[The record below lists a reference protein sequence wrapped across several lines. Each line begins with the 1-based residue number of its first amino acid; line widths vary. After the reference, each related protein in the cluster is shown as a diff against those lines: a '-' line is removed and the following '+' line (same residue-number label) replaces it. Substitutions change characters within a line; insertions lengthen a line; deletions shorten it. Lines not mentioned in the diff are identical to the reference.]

1 MLMGFYE
8 QISQY
13 YDYIFPTGDEQIR
26 FIEEIAGRPPKTIL
40 DIACGTGGYSLELA
54 RHGYELTASDLDAEM
69 VRQLRIKSETIGK
82 PIKSIQANMLDLDSK
97 IADKFDLVF
106 CIGNSIVHLKN
117 LEQIKSFICSARNLL
132 NNDGSLILQIIN
144 FDRVLLKDIKSLP
157 TITDESIGMT
167 FERNYSYNKQQ
178 NVIYFSTKLTVD
190 NKFYENEIPL
200 YPLLEE
206 ELLQAVTD
214 AGFKNIKLFGDFARN
229 TFDKYNSFMLV
240 LWAR

>member
-1 MLMGFYE
+1 MGFYE

-13 YDYIFPTGDEQIR
+13 YDYIFPTGNEQVR
-26 FIEEIAGRPPKTIL
+26 FIKEVAGKPPKTIL

-54 RHGYELTASDLDAEM
+54 KQGYELTASDIDAEM
-69 VRQLRIKSETIGK
+69 VRQLRIKSETVGK
-82 PIKSIQANMLDLDSK
+82 PIESIQANMLDLESK
-97 IADKFDLVF
+97 IFCKFDVVF

-117 LEQIKSFICSARNLL
+117 LEQIKSFICSTHNLL
-132 NNDGSLILQIIN
+132 NTGGSLILQIIN
-144 FDRVLLKDIKSLP
+144 FDRVLLKNIKSLP
-157 TITDESIGMT
+157 TITDESIGLT

-178 NVIYFSTKLTVD
+178 HSIYFNTKLTVD
-190 NKFYENEIPL
+190 NKSFENEIPL

-214 AGFKNIKLFGDFARN
+214 AGFKNVNLFGDFAGN
-229 TFDKYNSFMLV
+229 AFDKYNSFMLV